1 MSVNNRGSLQGV
13 GAYLMGR
20 KDRCKSGALLVS
32 LLPLLVAIALLL
44 PSGPSFAGEPFSQP
58 NEIPPNAG
66 YDGGYADDGF
76 KVPNAV
82 PPKGT
87 YKGKDVEQPIEF
99 PHYIHTKVNQINC
112 MYCHTYARKSK
123 VAGIPPV
130 SKCMGCHLVIATDK
144 PRIKKLTEYW
154 EKRQAPPWKKVH
166 DVPDFV
172 HFTHEKHLK
181 KFVFDN
187 PGMPVEK
194 VFEVCAFCH
203 GEVKNMVV
211 AEKKKPL
218 NMGFCVRCHEA
229 NNGPHDCWKCHK

>member
-1 MSVNNRGSLQGV
+1 MSVKNRGSWQRLGTDCLGCKGQAV
-13 GAYLMGR
+13 MASLLALFVVMAVLMH
-20 KDRCKSGALLVS
+20 SGA
-32 LLPLLVAIALLL
+32 AY
-44 PSGPSFAGEPFSQP
+44 AGEPFSVP
-58 NEIPPNAG
+58 IDAPVKG

-82 PPKGT
+82 PPKGS
-87 YKGKDVEQPIEF
+87 YEGKEVAQPIEF

-112 MYCHTYARKSK
+112 MYCHTYARRSK
-123 VAGIPPV
+123 VAGIPPL
-130 SKCMGCHLVIATDK
+130 SKCMGCHSVIATDK

-154 EKRQAPPWKKVH
+154 EKGIAPPWKKVH

-181 KFVFDN
+181 RFIFSN
-187 PGMPVEK
+187 PGMKIEK
-194 VFEVCAFCH
+194 AYEVCAFCH

-211 AEKKKPL
+211 ARKVKPL